1 MSNGNGGNSSVKI
14 VAIVA
19 VLILVGGAIWFVWGR
34 PGGARAPATTTNTT
48 SEKADSDINVKID
61 LPDSVTIK

>member
-1 MSNGNGGNSSVKI
+1 MSSADGGNSIVKI

-19 VLILVGGAIWFVWGR
+19 VLILVGGAVWFVWGR
-34 PGGARAPATTTNTT
+34 SGGSRVPATTTSTT
-48 SEKADSDINVKID
+48 SKPTNSDITVKID